1 MSQSTP
7 KPHYCSDTAYQLFA
21 AQVKDL
27 EADGALLRAAVAISL
42 NDLPTADYRTVE
54 DELDQLANRILSQ
67 VSSGNPRALIAHAH
81 RVLFEEDGFRGNH
94 ENYYDPA
101 NSYVPQVL
109 ATRRG
114 IPITLALV
122 YKEVL
127 ERIGLSVTGIN
138 SPGHFLASVWLDGRP
153 MIVDPFAGGR
163 ALSRAEAY
171 DLIEALLG
179 RVDRSRDLLPPATN
193 HGWIARILQNLQI
206 VFGQSRQQGAL
217 AAMLELS
224 SLLSTDETRS

>member
-7 KPHYCSDTAYQLFA
+7 KPHYCSETAYELFA
-21 AQVKDL
+21 AQVQDI

-42 NDLPTADYRTVE
+42 YELPTADYRTVE
-54 DELDQLANRILSQ
+54 DQLDQLADRILSQ
-67 VSSGNPRALIAHAH
+67 VNSDNPRALVAHAH
-81 RVLFEEDGFRGNH
+81 QVLFEEEGFRGNH

-101 NSYVPQVL
+101 NSYIPQVL

-114 IPITLALV
+114 IPITLTLV

-127 ERIGLSVTGIN
+127 ERIGLPVTGTN
-138 SPGHFLASVWLDGRP
+138 SPGHFLASVWLDGKP
-153 MIVDPFAGGR
+153 MIVDTFAGGR
-163 ALSRAEAY
+163 ALARAEAY

-179 RVDRSRDLLPPATN
+179 RVDRSKDLLQPATN
-193 HGWIARILQNLQI
+193 HGWLARILQNLQV
-206 VFGQSRQQGAL
+206 VFGQSRQQSAL

-224 SLLSTDETRS
+224 SLLSSAEKRP